1 MKILW
6 FEDMKKDLI
15 PVIKDVCTFTGY
27 QLTQDKILK
36 LNDHLTFDQMKKAV
50 IEQNEGDQ
58 ERQDAM
64 TKFMRKGKVGDWK
77 NYFDNEMNDEWD
89 GSIENQLLG
98 TDYNMI
104 FEDSQLVLK
113 DN

>member
-6 FEDMKKDLI
+6 YEDMQKDLI
-15 PVIKDVCTFTGY
+15 SIIKDVCTFTGY

-36 LNDHLTFDQMKKAV
+36 LNDHLTFDQMKKV
-50 IEQNEGDQ
+50 IIEQNEGHQ

-77 NYFDNEMNDEWD
+77 NYFD
-89 GSIENQLLG
+89 IEANQSFDNWISENLFG
-98 TDYNMI
+98 TDI
-104 FEDSQLVLK
+104 KLP
-113 DN
+113 

>member
-1 MKILW
+1 MYFILQSAWKHKDHPNMKILW

-36 LNDHLTFDQMKKAV
+36 LNDQMKKV
-50 IEQNEGDQ
+50 IIEQNEGHQ

-77 NYFDNEMNDEWD
+77 NYFDNEANQSFDQWI
-89 GSIENQLLG
+89 SENLSG
-98 TDYNMI
+98 TDI
-104 FEDSQLVLK
+104 KLP
-113 DN
+113 